1 MEEVRGTSSR
11 TFIWPGIHAEVG
23 ENIRVLAQ
31 SARQAFIFTDRKCIP
46 IAKRV
51 ALSLIQAKFD
61 VAGYAMYPGESRKNL
76 RTALGVYNK
85 MAKTKID
92 RGAVFVTVGGGV
104 VTELGGFVAST
115 YREGLKLFHVPTS
128 LVAQLDVGIAGKT
141 GLNIPDGK
149 NFVATTYS
157 PAGVFIDP
165 SLIETLPKKEYQAGL
180 AEAVKYGMV
189 REAELLAFLE
199 ENLDGL
205 EARTPLLLEEIVY
218 RCASIK
224 AAVEQEVDAVPRLL
238 AVMANAI
245 EVRFQDRGNDP
256 AHLERALPAGSIA
269 RLVGGVAE
277 VKGVSQPFASFGGDP
292 RERDEAFRTRVSER
306 LRHKDRCV
314 TPWDYERIVLQGFP
328 QVHRVKCIP
337 HARPDAWA
345 SPGDV
350 LLVVVPDL
358 RRRNGVDRLRP
369 RVEADTISRIRAL
382 VQARAGMQVR
392 VHVSNPRYQPVRLR
406 FAVRFAPGRDV
417 NQSLRELQDD
427 LIRLLS
433 PWVADGAREITFGG
447 ALYRS
452 ALLYQVER
460 LAYVDYVR
468 DFQLLTLGD
477 GPAPVAQAEVR
488 PARPD
493 AIFVSDAAHD
503 ITPIP

>member
-31 SARQAFIFTDRKCIP
+31 TARQAFIFTDRKCIP

-149 NFVATTYS
+149 NAVATTYS
-157 PAGVFIDP
+157 PAAVFIDP
-165 SLIETLPKKEYQAGL
+165 SLVETLPKKEYQAGL

-189 REAELLAFLE
+189 READLLSFLE

-224 AAVEQEVDAVPRLL
+224 AAVEQESQSSNVNAILKYGGTVGRALQAAGGFTKIHQGEALAVGMEAEAWMAEKMGIAGAAVVKAQNRILRLL
-238 AVMANAI
+238 DLPTRVRGLSYDKLFEVMEFDPKPASAWPRFALPESVGHAVHNI
-245 EVRFQDRGNDP
+245 EVP
-256 AHLERALPAGSIA
+256 LE
-269 RLVGGVAE
+269 
-277 VKGVSQPFASFGGDP
+277 
-292 RERDEAFRTRVSER
+292 
-306 LRHKDRCV
+306 
-314 TPWDYERIVLQGFP
+314 VLQEAL
-328 QVHRVKCIP
+328 RSILL
-337 HARPDAWA
+337 
-345 SPGDV
+345 PG
-350 LLVVVPDL
+350 
-358 RRRNGVDRLRP
+358 G
-369 RVEADTISRIRAL
+369 RIRA
-382 VQARAGMQVR
+382 VR
-392 VHVSNPRYQPVRLR
+392 PMASPEESEEP
-406 FAVRFAPGRDV
+406 AAP
-417 NQSLRELQDD
+417 
-427 LIRLLS
+427 
-433 PWVADGAREITFGG
+433 A
-447 ALYRS
+447 
-452 ALLYQVER
+452 
-460 LAYVDYVR
+460 
-468 DFQLLTLGD
+468 
-477 GPAPVAQAEVR
+477 APAEVPP
-488 PARPD
+488 PA
-493 AIFVSDAAHD
+493 AAN
-503 ITPIP
+503 

>member
-23 ENIRVLAQ
+23 ENIRVLSQ
-31 SARQAFIFTDRKCIP
+31 TARQAFIFTDRKCIP

-51 ALSLIQAKFD
+51 ALSLIQARFD

-149 NFVATTYS
+149 NLVATAYS
-157 PAGVFIDP
+157 PAAVFIDP

-189 REAELLAFLE
+189 READLLAFLE

-224 AAVEQEVDAVPRLL
+224 AAVEQESQSSNAN
-238 AVMANAI
+238 ANAI
-245 EVRFQDRGNDP
+245 LKYGSTVG
-256 AHLERALPAGSIA
+256 RALQAAGGFTKIHQGEALAVGMEAEAWMAEKMGIA
-269 RLVGGVAE
+269 GTGVVKAQNRILRLLDL
-277 VKGVSQPFASFGGDP
+277 P
-292 RERDEAFRTRVSER
+292 TRVRGLAYDKLFEVMEFDPKPASAWPRFALPESVGHAVHNIEVP
-306 LRHKDRCV
+306 L
-314 TPWDYERIVLQGFP
+314 EVLQEAL
-328 QVHRVKCIP
+328 RAILL
-337 HARPDAWA
+337 
-345 SPGDV
+345 PG
-350 LLVVVPDL
+350 
-358 RRRNGVDRLRP
+358 G
-369 RVEADTISRIRAL
+369 RIRA
-382 VQARAGMQVR
+382 VR
-392 VHVSNPRYQPVRLR
+392 PMASPEESEEP
-406 FAVRFAPGRDV
+406 AAP
-417 NQSLRELQDD
+417 
-427 LIRLLS
+427 
-433 PWVADGAREITFGG
+433 A
-447 ALYRS
+447 
-452 ALLYQVER
+452 
-460 LAYVDYVR
+460 
-468 DFQLLTLGD
+468 
-477 GPAPVAQAEVR
+477 APAEV
-488 PARPD
+488 PPPT
-493 AIFVSDAAHD
+493 AAN
-503 ITPIP
+503 